1 MPTSRNY
8 RLHYQILG
16 LLLFVVAFFSPF
28 IFETNDD
35 NMMMMLVS
43 GAFSGIPEPHGVFI
57 HSLLALVLSSLYQVT
72 NLIPWYPLGW
82 FICLLMA
89 YAAWVEMVCRKIKS
103 TANQIVFVLALLSF
117 LLQTLFYL
125 QFTVVA
131 GILAFAGCGLLLLQF
146 EEKSSSTFWDI
157 YGCLLCLLSLMVR
170 KESFFLF
177 TAGFG
182 LLFLIKYGWGEVGAV
197 LRRRKWLV
205 VWVVLLLLFTPYY
218 EKLNGYESYVA
229 FNTARSKVLDHPVLL
244 YQPTDA
250 EVSPDLYYAQN
261 WYFRNNPA
269 VTVATF
275 YNWKEQLDK
284 GLFEINHIQQ
294 SINFYWLEMNN
305 NKYISFLGLLF
316 LIILALGGGR
326 KREKLLF
333 LWAWLMVVVLLNH
346 FYLVH
351 ARVQTLIFLML
362 LGAAFFLYENLRP
375 IKGSFLIL
383 LSGLFVLAVVVH
395 APNIK
400 KGMEARKNTIESY
413 RELED
418 LVPQSEVF
426 FLDWR
431 SWNVKHLNPKKI
443 KEHDNRLL
451 SLGWQTYHPA
461 DYRVFHQRGFDRLQD
476 IPSFYYLRSVEEEKP
491 LLPGYMNYLQD
502 APYKP
507 TVIARNHLFE
517 LLYYK

>member
-1 MPTSRNY
+1 MPISRNF
-8 RLHYQILG
+8 RLHYQIFG
-16 LLLFVVAFFSPF
+16 LLLFAVAFFSPF

-35 NMMMMLVS
+35 NMMMMMVS

-57 HSLLALVLSSLYQVT
+57 HPLLALVLSLLYQVT
-72 NLIPWYPLGW
+72 NLIPWYPLAW

-103 TANQIVFVLALLSF
+103 TANQILFVLALMSF
-117 LLQTLFYL
+117 LLQSLFYL
-125 QFTVVA
+125 QFTVVG
-131 GILAFAGCGLLLLQF
+131 GILAFTGFGLLLLQF
-146 EEKSSSTFWDI
+146 EEKRLYTCWEI

-177 TAGFG
+177 TVGFG
-182 LLFLIKYGWGEVGAV
+182 LLFLIKYGWAKGGEV

-205 VWVVLLLLFTPYY
+205 VGVVLLLLFTPFY
-218 EKLNGYESYVA
+218 EKLNGYESYVT
-229 FNTARSKVLDHPVLL
+229 FNTARSKVLDHPVLR

-275 YNWKEQLDK
+275 YDWKAQLDK

-316 LIILALGGGR
+316 LSMLILGGGR
-326 KREKLLF
+326 KRAKLLF
-333 LWAWLMVVVLLNH
+333 VCAWLMVLLLLNH

-362 LGAAFFLYENLRP
+362 LGAAFFVFENRQP
-375 IKGSFLIL
+375 IKDPFLIIL
-383 LSGLFVLAVVVH
+383 LGLFVLAVVVH
-395 APNIK
+395 VPNIK
-400 KGMEARKNTIESY
+400 KGMEARRSTIESY

-418 LVPQSEVF
+418 LVPQSEVL

-431 SWNVKHLNPKKI
+431 SWNVKHLNPKRI

-461 DYRVFHQRGFDRLQD
+461 DYRVFQQRGFDRLQD
-476 IPSFYYLRSVEEEKP
+476 IQSFYYLRSVEEEEP
-491 LLPGYMNYLQD
+491 LLPGYLNYLQD
-502 APYKP
+502 ELYTP